1 MARRYSDRRDAGRAL
16 AARLAR
22 YRGDPAAIV
31 LALPRGGVPV
41 GFEVAHA
48 LGLPLDVLVVRKLG
62 LPAQP
67 ELAMGAVA
75 SGGAVVLNDEVLRLL
90 PAGSDTLER
99 VKGRELLE
107 LARREQAYRGDREPL
122 AVRGRT
128 CIVVDDGLAT
138 GATMAAALRAMQNS
152 QAGRIVAAVP
162 VASSEALERIAAI
175 ADEVVCPHAPPWFS
189 AVGQWYERFDQTEDD
204 EVRELMSQAAGPP
217 AARESRD
224 NLPPRA

>member
-1 MARRYSDRRDAGRAL
+1 
-16 AARLAR
+16 
-22 YRGDPAAIV
+22 
-31 LALPRGGVPV
+31 
-41 GFEVAHA
+41 
-48 LGLPLDVLVVRKLG
+48 
-62 LPAQP
+62 
-67 ELAMGAVA
+67 MGAVA

-189 AVGQWYERFDQTEDD
+189 AVGHWYERFDQTEDD

>member
-1 MARRYSDRRDAGRAL
+1 MARRFADRYDAGRAL
-16 AARLAR
+16 AVRLER
-22 YRGDPAAIV
+22 YRGDPNAIV

-41 GFEVAHA
+41 GFEVARS

-90 PAGSDTLER
+90 PEGSDTLER
-99 VKGRELLE
+99 VKARELLE
-107 LARREQAYRGDREPL
+107 VARREQAYRGDRAPL

-138 GATMAAALRAMQNS
+138 GATMAAALRAMKNS
-152 QAGRIVAAVP
+152 HAGRIVAAVP

-175 ADEVVCPHAPPWFS
+175 ADEVACPHVPPWFS

-204 EVRELMSQAAGPP
+204 EVRELMAQAAGPP
-217 AARESRD
+217 APGEPRST
-224 NLPPRA
+224 LPP